1 MPQNTSRLL
10 LTSAA
15 ALLCLG
21 GFSGPVLAGGE
32 GWTHDMKAAM
42 KEAAKEDKDL
52 LMDFTGSDWC
62 GWCIRLNKE
71 VFDTAAFKKEAP
83 EHFVLVELDFP
94 RDQSKL
100 SPETKKQNVEW
111 QQKLGVQGY
120 PTIFLA
126 DEKGRPYARTGYQ
139 AGGAESYLKHL
150 AELRQ
155 IREKRD
161 KAFSQA
167 EKSEGLEK
175 AKALDDALEA
185 VGEEL
190 AYTSYGKTVEKII
203 ELDAEDEAGLRSKY
217 LAKQHAAEV
226 QKLIRDIQQEYN
238 GENADAMLA
247 KVDKAAEKYSKSSA
261 ARTEL
266 GMFKV
271 ALLGAAEKNDEA
283 LKLISSLLEEK
294 GLEPRQK
301 VQLTFQKAH
310 MLGQEGKD
318 EEALKAYDDALSGGD
333 LGRHAFRLHVGK
345 AELLAKAGRKEEAAK
360 AFDAAVAAVEDENLK
375 KQIRN
380 FRGQILGEDS

>member
-1 MPQNTSRLL
+1 MPQNASRLL
-10 LTSAA
+10 FVSAV
-15 ALLCLG
+15 AL
-21 GFSGPVLAGGE
+21 FSLVVCPGNLLAGGE

-42 KEAAKEDKDL
+42 KQAAKEDKDL

-62 GWCIRLNKE
+62 GWCIRLNRE
-71 VFDTAAFKKEAP
+71 VFDTDAFKKEAP
-83 EHFVLVELDFP
+83 KHFVLVELDFP

-100 SPETKKQNVEW
+100 SAETKKQNTEW

-150 AELRQ
+150 GELRQ

-161 KAFSQA
+161 KAFKRA
-167 EKSEGLEK
+167 EKADGLEK
-175 AKALDDALEA
+175 AKAFDEALEA

-190 AYTSYGKTVEKII
+190 AYASYGKTVEKII
-203 ELDAEDEAGLRSKY
+203 ELDVDNEAGLRSKY
-217 LAKQHAAEV
+217 LARQHTAEV
-226 QKLIRDIQQEYN
+226 QKLIREVQQEYN

-247 KVDKAAEKYSKSSA
+247 KLDKAAEKYSKSPA

-266 GMFKV
+266 GLFKV
-271 ALLGAAEKNDEA
+271 ALLGAADRSDEA

-310 MLGQEGKD
+310 MLGQKGKD

-333 LGRHAFRLHVGK
+333 LGRHEFRLHIGR

-360 AFDAAVAAVEDENLK
+360 AFDAAVAAADDENLK

-380 FRGQILGEDS
+380 FRGQVLGEDS